1 MHSMSSNDTAL
12 PVVQLSNLSISSDR
26 QVLIQGLTLD
36 VHSGE
41 ILGVV
46 GVSGVGKTTLMQAL
60 FGLLPA
66 YWRVSSTKVQIA
78 GERVL
83 LDRQGDDRAFAQI
96 RTKMAYIFQEPKASL
111 NPVDTIATSFDKLFA
126 TLGIPKHERKTR
138 AKQLLEMVHLPDA
151 ERYLSAYPHEL
162 SGGEARRIS
171 IAQALAGSPKVIIAD
186 EPTGALD
193 SHLKDEIL
201 ELLTELSKQTGI
213 ALILISHDLP
223 SLMACCDRFLVLPSD
238 GFAVLDVD
246 QLPHHRISQA
256 LLDAEFGT
264 PPPMVADTL
273 QPILTVQNL
282 GIRHPRKWLSLRP
295 SATVIEEFDL
305 HITQGEIIGIMGASG
320 VGKSTLAKAITR
332 LDPRLMV
339 AGKVIIDHQDL
350 YQLSARAL
358 RIRQRQAQLV
368 MQEVKDSLN
377 PARTIRQSL
386 LEACQSI
393 DDAYDDTYD
402 DAYMDELL
410 KLCGL
415 SATLLDRYPSGLSG
429 GEIQRIC
436 IVRALLVRPKLLILD
451 EPTAMLDRISIVK
464 LLNLLR
470 KINQKYQTAMLIISH
485 NAEVID
491 AICHRTIHLSKHISQ
506 A

>member
-66 YWRVSSTKVQIA
+66 YWRVSSTKAQIA
-78 GERVL
+78 GERVP

-126 TLGIPKHERKTR
+126 TLGISKHERKTH

-201 ELLTELSKQTGI
+201 ELLTYLSKQTGT

-223 SLMACCDRFLVLPSD
+223 SLMACCDRFLVLSSD
-238 GFAVLDVD
+238 SFAVLDID

-256 LLDAEFGT
+256 LLDADFGT
-264 PPPMVADTL
+264 PSPMMADTL

-282 GIRHPRKWLSLRP
+282 VIRHPRKWLSLRQP
-295 SATVIEEFDL
+295 ATVIEEFDL
-305 HITQGEIIGIMGASG
+305 QITQGEIVGIMGASG

-339 AGKVIIDHQDL
+339 TGKVIIDHQDL
-350 YQLSARAL
+350 YQLSARTL
-358 RIRQRQAQLV
+358 RIRQRQVQLV

-436 IVRALLVRPKLLILD
+436 IVRALLARPKLLILD

-485 NAEVID
+485 DAKVID

-506 A
+506 V

>member
-223 SLMACCDRFLVLPSD
+223 SLMACCDRFFGLV
-238 GFAVLDVD
+238 
-246 QLPHHRISQA
+246 
-256 LLDAEFGT
+256 
-264 PPPMVADTL
+264 
-273 QPILTVQNL
+273 
-282 GIRHPRKWLSLRP
+282 
-295 SATVIEEFDL
+295 
-305 HITQGEIIGIMGASG
+305 
-320 VGKSTLAKAITR
+320 
-332 LDPRLMV
+332 
-339 AGKVIIDHQDL
+339 
-350 YQLSARAL
+350 
-358 RIRQRQAQLV
+358 IRQFCC
-368 MQEVKDSLN
+368 
-377 PARTIRQSL
+377 T
-386 LEACQSI
+386 
-393 DDAYDDTYD
+393 
-402 DAYMDELL
+402 
-410 KLCGL
+410 
-415 SATLLDRYPSGLSG
+415 
-429 GEIQRIC
+429 
-436 IVRALLVRPKLLILD
+436 
-451 EPTAMLDRISIVK
+451 
-464 LLNLLR
+464 
-470 KINQKYQTAMLIISH
+470 
-485 NAEVID
+485 
-491 AICHRTIHLSKHISQ
+491 
-506 A
+506 